1 MRFNSKELTHIVEQG
16 VVDKEGIL
24 SMKYKPEGRI
34 FKKEETYIT
43 RHCKLKGNLLF
54 YYKNKESK
62 NNRKSS
68 SAPYLRT
75 EPLGVLVLERC
86 TIELDDE
93 IDNAFII
100 VFEGDEPTYHFA
112 TRTEAERDEWIQALH
127 LSSYECLKMQLQSLR
142 EQIQAKTGRDPV
154 SQPPP
159 TETGMAFE
167 TQSGN
172 ANTNDEPAMEICLAC
187 EDLPNDSSANP
198 PNPFIVIYTIN
209 PPQQQTWVQHSHTE
223 VVEKTNSPQFLKTIG
238 FGDSTGID
246 TNTRIKLTV
255 YHVKERMTGTMSQ
268 MGQVIFT
275 VQDVLTSHQME
286 LSLPL
291 QGPDPVDC
299 GTVKVMAWVN
309 DTNIS
314 VPNGPAD
321 DCKNDKLKK
330 SPCRRRSK
338 RVDTLRPLY
347 RGIITR
353 TFRFDTSDGRV
364 KLLVH
369 EYMAEAKLAF
379 DIPLQLIKL
388 WIDEE
393 KSMIDQ
399 IKNLGQMS
407 TRCQHACQE
416 ATEHCTSIVML
427 YEQHYHLIS
436 SFKGPSF
443 KPSIK
448 KGDKD
453 LEFAP
458 LNLHLQRMTVI
469 NELNDTTSWYD
480 IVTVGAFTAYAQKY
494 KHGGLMKLLQHQ
506 KEFYSADGTLSKN
519 TKLDKACQLINSI
532 YKLNVKVNNDCQRL
546 CDIAS
551 NGLFSEMKSI
561 AEHITEHVKELVNV
575 CDNKLL
581 QGSEELYN
589 AVREEVLYQ
598 KTLEMSKNELT
609 ESFTD
614 LDMESS
620 TENLS
625 GTNFKKNPSMEPW
638 ELSRVNTEAACVCLT
653 SLVESLESV
662 DRTKWL
668 NSISQDVAKLK
679 NFVAVLHNKAVSFM
693 TFLNIMENKGHS
705 KLNYTIKYRR
715 DVCFSHAVTALVT
728 GFMTKLTTHTTDTH
742 FLNQLCQVG
751 MLVQFEGLLS
761 CHSDENGMIED
772 MIVAVDDLS
781 QVVFKVKVE
790 EHIDE
795 GPVLSLHGKLKY
807 GSNPDFQRHGLIVT
821 VPVKAELF
829 ERLPDPLQKGKH
841 INITPVFFNIG
852 INEQATVAERFGDTS
867 LQEKLNFDNYG
878 ILYRYIEKY
887 QSKIG
892 DPDDGKTGLGTVGD
906 LMKRLQY
913 QVMAKKSKNTEVLK
927 LASELT
933 RKLQGIRFTSCK
945 SAKDR
950 TAMSITLEQV
960 YILQQEHDLA
970 SHVFTQALD
979 CFRSEGVRRE
989 NTLKNIGCR
998 KYAFNSFQLLY
1009 VPKLY
1014 RPPNGTYGNVQG

>member
-54 YYKNKESK
+54 YYKNKES
-62 NNRKSS
+62 
-68 SAPYLRT
+68 RT

-112 TRTEAERDEWIQALH
+112 TRTETERDEWIQALH

-172 ANTNDEPAMEICLAC
+172 ANTNDEPAMEICLSC

-238 FGDSTGID
+238 FGDSSGID

-286 LSLPL
+286 LALPL

-299 GTVKVMAWVN
+299 GTVKVMAW
-309 DTNIS
+309 
-314 VPNGPAD
+314 AD
-321 DCKNDKLKK
+321 DCKNDKLKR
-330 SPCRRRSK
+330 SAGRRRSK

-353 TFRFDTSDGRV
+353 TFRFDTSDGGV

-506 KEFYSADGTLSKN
+506 REFYSADGTLSKN

-532 YKLNVKVNNDCQRL
+532 HKLNVKVEHDCQRL
-546 CDIAS
+546 CGSTS
-551 NGLFSEMKSI
+551 NGAFSEMKSI
-561 AEHITEHVKELVNV
+561 AEQITEHVKELVNV

-653 SLVESLESV
+653 SLIESLESV
-662 DRTKWL
+662 DKTKWL
-668 NSISQDVAKLK
+668 ESISQDVAKLK
-679 NFVAVLHNKAVSFM
+679 NFVAVLQNKAVSFM

-772 MIVAVDDLS
+772 MMVAVDDLS
-781 QVVFKVKVE
+781 QVVFRVKVE
-790 EHIDE
+790 EQVDE

-807 GSNPDFQRHGLIVT
+807 GSNPDFQRHCLVVT
-821 VPVKAELF
+821 VPVKQELF
-829 ERLPDPLQKGKH
+829 ERLPDPLQRGKD

-867 LQEKLNFDNYG
+867 LQEKINFDNYG

-887 QSKIG
+887 QVKIG

-906 LMKRLQY
+906 LMQRLQY

>member
-54 YYKNKESK
+54 YYKNKES
-62 NNRKSS
+62 
-68 SAPYLRT
+68 RT

-112 TRTEAERDEWIQALH
+112 TRTETERDEWIQALH

-172 ANTNDEPAMEICLAC
+172 ANTNDEPAIEICLSC

-223 VVEKTNSPQFLKTIG
+223 VVEKTNCPQFLKTIG
-238 FGDSTGID
+238 FGDSNGID

-255 YHVKERMTGTMSQ
+255 YHVKERLTGTMSQ

-286 LSLPL
+286 LALPL

-299 GTVKVMAWVN
+299 GTVKVMAW
-309 DTNIS
+309 
-314 VPNGPAD
+314 AD
-321 DCKNDKLKK
+321 DCKNDKLKR
-330 SPCRRRSK
+330 SAGRRRSK

-353 TFRFDTSDGRV
+353 TFRFDTSDGGV

-399 IKNLGQMS
+399 MKNLGQMS

-532 YKLNVKVNNDCQRL
+532 HKLNVKVEHDCQRL
-546 CDIAS
+546 YGSAS
-551 NGLFSEMKSI
+551 NGSFSEMKSI
-561 AEHITEHVKELVNV
+561 AEQITEHVKELVNV

-653 SLVESLESV
+653 SLIESLESV
-662 DRTKWL
+662 DKTKWL
-668 NSISQDVAKLK
+668 ESISQDVAKLK
-679 NFVAVLHNKAVSFM
+679 NFVAVLQNKAVSFM

-772 MIVAVDDLS
+772 MMVAVDDLS
-781 QVVFKVKVE
+781 QVVFRVKVE
-790 EHIDE
+790 EQVDE

-807 GSNPDFQRHGLIVT
+807 GSNPDFQRHCLVVT
-821 VPVKAELF
+821 VPVKQELF
-829 ERLPDPLQKGKH
+829 ERLPDPLQRGKD

-867 LQEKLNFDNYG
+867 LQEKINFDNYG

-887 QSKIG
+887 QVKIG
-892 DPDDGKTGLGTVGD
+892 DPDNGKTGLGTVGD
-906 LMKRLQY
+906 LMQRLQY

>member
-112 TRTEAERDEWIQALH
+112 TRTETERDEWIQALH

-286 LSLPL
+286 LALPL

-299 GTVKVMAWVN
+299 GTVKVMAW
-309 DTNIS
+309 
-314 VPNGPAD
+314 AD

-561 AEHITEHVKELVNV
+561 AEHITEHVKELVNA

-790 EHIDE
+790 EQIDE

-807 GSNPDFQRHGLIVT
+807 GSQSRFSKT
-821 VPVKAELF
+821 W
-829 ERLPDPLQKGKH
+829 
-841 INITPVFFNIG
+841 FNC
-852 INEQATVAERFGDTS
+852 
-867 LQEKLNFDNYG
+867 YC
-878 ILYRYIEKY
+878 
-887 QSKIG
+887 
-892 DPDDGKTGLGTVGD
+892 
-906 LMKRLQY
+906 
-913 QVMAKKSKNTEVLK
+913 
-927 LASELT
+927 ASEG
-933 RKLQGIRFTSCK
+933 R
-945 SAKDR
+945 
-950 TAMSITLEQV
+950 V
-960 YILQQEHDLA
+960 
-970 SHVFTQALD
+970 V
-979 CFRSEGVRRE
+979 
-989 NTLKNIGCR
+989 
-998 KYAFNSFQLLY
+998 
-1009 VPKLY
+1009 
-1014 RPPNGTYGNVQG
+1014 

>member
-1 MRFNSKELTHIVEQG
+1 MNFCHTK
-16 VVDKEGIL
+16 
-24 SMKYKPEGRI
+24 
-34 FKKEETYIT
+34 
-43 RHCKLKGNLLF
+43 
-54 YYKNKESK
+54 
-62 NNRKSS
+62 
-68 SAPYLRT
+68 
-75 EPLGVLVLERC
+75 C
-86 TIELDDE
+86 TK
-93 IDNAFII
+93 
-100 VFEGDEPTYHFA
+100 
-112 TRTEAERDEWIQALH
+112 R
-127 LSSYECLKMQLQSLR
+127 
-142 EQIQAKTGRDPV
+142 
-154 SQPPP
+154 
-159 TETGMAFE
+159 
-167 TQSGN
+167 
-172 ANTNDEPAMEICLAC
+172 
-187 EDLPNDSSANP
+187 
-198 PNPFIVIYTIN
+198 
-209 PPQQQTWVQHSHTE
+209 
-223 VVEKTNSPQFLKTIG
+223 
-238 FGDSTGID
+238 
-246 TNTRIKLTV
+246 
-255 YHVKERMTGTMSQ
+255 
-268 MGQVIFT
+268 
-275 VQDVLTSHQME
+275 
-286 LSLPL
+286 
-291 QGPDPVDC
+291 GPDPVDC
-299 GTVKVMAWVN
+299 GTVKVMAW
-309 DTNIS
+309 
-314 VPNGPAD
+314 AD
-321 DCKNDKLKK
+321 DCKNDKLKR
-330 SPCRRRSK
+330 SAGRRRSK

-353 TFRFDTSDGRV
+353 TFRFDTSDGGV

-399 IKNLGQMS
+399 MKNLGQMS

-532 YKLNVKVNNDCQRL
+532 HKLNVKVEHDCQRL
-546 CDIAS
+546 YGSAS
-551 NGLFSEMKSI
+551 NGSFSEMKSI
-561 AEHITEHVKELVNV
+561 AEQITEHVKELVNV

-653 SLVESLESV
+653 SLIESLESV
-662 DRTKWL
+662 DKTKWL
-668 NSISQDVAKLK
+668 ESISQDVAKLK
-679 NFVAVLHNKAVSFM
+679 NFVAVLQNKAVSFM

-772 MIVAVDDLS
+772 MMVAVDDLS
-781 QVVFKVKVE
+781 QVVFRVKVE
-790 EHIDE
+790 EQVDE

-807 GSNPDFQRHGLIVT
+807 GSNPDFQRHCLVVT
-821 VPVKAELF
+821 VPVKQELF
-829 ERLPDPLQKGKH
+829 ERLPDPLQRGKD

-867 LQEKLNFDNYG
+867 LQEKINFDNYG

-887 QSKIG
+887 QVKIG
-892 DPDDGKTGLGTVGD
+892 DPDNGKTGLGTVGD
-906 LMKRLQY
+906 LMQRLQY

>member
-54 YYKNKESK
+54 YYKNKES
-62 NNRKSS
+62 
-68 SAPYLRT
+68 RT

-112 TRTEAERDEWIQALH
+112 TRTETERDEWIQALH

-172 ANTNDEPAMEICLAC
+172 ANTNDEPAIEICLSC

-223 VVEKTNSPQFLKTIG
+223 VVEKTNCPQFLKTIG
-238 FGDSTGID
+238 FGDSNGID

-255 YHVKERMTGTMSQ
+255 YHVKERLTGTMSQ

-286 LSLPL
+286 LALPL

-321 DCKNDKLKK
+321 DCKNDKLKR
-330 SPCRRRSK
+330 SAGRRRSK

-353 TFRFDTSDGRV
+353 TFRFDTSDGGV

-399 IKNLGQMS
+399 MKNLGQMS

-532 YKLNVKVNNDCQRL
+532 HKLNVKVEHDCQRL
-546 CDIAS
+546 YGSAS
-551 NGLFSEMKSI
+551 NGSFSEMKSI
-561 AEHITEHVKELVNV
+561 AEQITEHVKELVNV

-653 SLVESLESV
+653 SLIESLESV
-662 DRTKWL
+662 DKTKWL
-668 NSISQDVAKLK
+668 ESISQDVAKLK
-679 NFVAVLHNKAVSFM
+679 NFVAVLQNKAVSFM

-772 MIVAVDDLS
+772 MMVAVDDLS
-781 QVVFKVKVE
+781 QVVFRVKVE
-790 EHIDE
+790 EQVDE

-807 GSNPDFQRHGLIVT
+807 GSNPDFQRHCLVVT
-821 VPVKAELF
+821 VPVKQELF
-829 ERLPDPLQKGKH
+829 ERLPDPLQRGKD

-852 INEQATVAERFGDTS
+852 INEQATVAERAQTHLKETCLLPFPAYLHAPFAS
-867 LQEKLNFDNYG
+867 
-878 ILYRYIEKY
+878 
-887 QSKIG
+887 
-892 DPDDGKTGLGTVGD
+892 
-906 LMKRLQY
+906 KRL
-913 QVMAKKSKNTEVLK
+913 NG
-927 LASELT
+927 
-933 RKLQGIRFTSCK
+933 LQ
-945 SAKDR
+945 
-950 TAMSITLEQV
+950 
-960 YILQQEHDLA
+960 
-970 SHVFTQALD
+970 
-979 CFRSEGVRRE
+979 
-989 NTLKNIGCR
+989 N
-998 KYAFNSFQLLY
+998 
-1009 VPKLY
+1009 
-1014 RPPNGTYGNVQG
+1014 

>member
-54 YYKNKESK
+54 YYKNKES
-62 NNRKSS
+62 
-68 SAPYLRT
+68 RT

-112 TRTEAERDEWIQALH
+112 TRTETERDEWIQALH

-172 ANTNDEPAMEICLAC
+172 ANTNDEPAMEICLSC

-238 FGDSTGID
+238 FGDSSGID

-286 LSLPL
+286 LALPL

-321 DCKNDKLKK
+321 DCKNDKLKR
-330 SPCRRRSK
+330 SAGRRRSK

-353 TFRFDTSDGRV
+353 TFRFDTSDGGV

-407 TRCQHACQE
+407 ARCQHACQE

-427 YEQHYHLIS
+427 YEQHNHLIS

-532 YKLNVKVNNDCQRL
+532 YKLKVKVEHDCQRL
-546 CDIAS
+546 CGSAT
-551 NGLFSEMKSI
+551 NGAFSEMKSI

-653 SLVESLESV
+653 SLIESLKSI
-662 DRTKWL
+662 DKTKWL
-668 NSISQDVAKLK
+668 ESISQDVAKLK
-679 NFVAVLHNKAVSFM
+679 NFVAVLQNKAVSFM

-772 MIVAVDDLS
+772 MMVAVDDLS
-781 QVVFKVKVE
+781 QVVFRVKVE
-790 EHIDE
+790 EQADE
-795 GPVLSLHGKLKY
+795 GPILSLHGKLKY
-807 GSNPDFQRHGLIVT
+807 GSNPDFQRHCLIVT
-821 VPVKAELF
+821 VPVKQELF
-829 ERLPDPLQKGKH
+829 ERLPDPLQRGKD

-867 LQEKLNFDNYG
+867 LQEKINFDNYG

-887 QSKIG
+887 QVKIG

-906 LMKRLQY
+906 LMQRLQY
-913 QVMAKKSKNTEVLK
+913 QAMAKKSKNTEVLK